1 MTDTLRERVAR
12 VIYEAKR
19 ARLLEAFGDTG
30 GWPEWETLRPT
41 LREIQ
46 MEECDP
52 YIAIIR
58 NETLEEAARVAEAFP
73 ARTHGNLATAPYAA
87 AEQAAD
93 EIAAAIR
100 ALKDAP

>member
-12 VIYEAKR
+12 VLR
-19 ARLLEAFGDTG
+19 AFYSDEPIAV
-30 GWPEWETLRPT
+30 
-41 LREIQ
+41 
-46 MEECDP
+46 CDGVA
-52 YIAIIR
+52 YKAADAAIALVRAEVI
-58 NETLEEAARVAEAFP
+58 EEAAMTAEAFP

-100 ALKDAP
+100 ALKDKP